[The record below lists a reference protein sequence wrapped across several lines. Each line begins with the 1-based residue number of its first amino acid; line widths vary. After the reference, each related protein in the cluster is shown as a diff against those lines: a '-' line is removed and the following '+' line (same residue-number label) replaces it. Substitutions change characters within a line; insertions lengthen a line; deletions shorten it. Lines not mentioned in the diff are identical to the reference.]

1 MAIYLTR
8 RDTLQTWTVILS
20 LCGDRMSVPESGW
33 SSAAPENSTV
43 EPFKELWGCEEALVE
58 VTQHEE
64 LIILC
69 RCYLGFS
76 LLRCLSLDL

>member
-1 MAIYLTR
+1 MAC

-20 LCGDRMSVPESGW
+20 LCGGRMSVPESGW
-33 SSAAPENSTV
+33 SPAAPETSTV
-43 EPFKELWGCEEALVE
+43 EPFKQLRGCEEGLVE

-69 RCYLGFS
+69 RCYLGFLKHKS
-76 LLRCLSLDL
+76 LSLTLIVF